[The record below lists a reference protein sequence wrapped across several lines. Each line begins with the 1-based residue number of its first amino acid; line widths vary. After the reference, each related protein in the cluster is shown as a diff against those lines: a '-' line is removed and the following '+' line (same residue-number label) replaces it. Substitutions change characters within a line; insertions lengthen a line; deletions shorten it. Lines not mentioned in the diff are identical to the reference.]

1 MDSISD
7 EKYLLQSHSFGVWP
21 LCSPFSKTLFSTVT
35 LSSLYFWSC
44 PFLCYSFF
52 CFLFFFTSSPT
63 TILLPLLSPPWA
75 PQPEPLVSPT
85 RASSC
90 CFVTFAGLS
99 YWCATISVPRWLF
112 FWVHQPLWQKETFLE
127 YLMQIPFLAESQVP
141 LLSQMTSPVQWLS
154 RAALRVWGLCVFLCI
169 LVSWGTMV
177 AAGSV

>member
-35 LSSLYFWSC
+35 FFSPFIFDHVLFFAILSF
-44 PFLCYSFF
+44 P
-52 CFLFFFTSSPT
+52 FFTSSPT

-75 PQPEPLVSPT
+75 PQPVPLVSPT
-85 RASSC
+85 RVSSC

-141 LLSQMTSPVQWLS
+141 LLSQMTSPVHWLS
-154 RAALRVWGLCVFLCI
+154 RAELRVWGLCVFLCI